1 MSVQWDDSSIRRKPF
16 VRLKPPGAC
25 HQTWVEVNIDL
36 IKSRLENLIVD
47 NFEQVRKL
55 RVVQV
60 GEHDDGC

>member
-1 MSVQWDDSSIRRKPF
+1 VLEI
-16 VRLKPPGAC
+16 PPGAC
-25 HQTWVEVNIDL
+25 HQTWVEVNIDR

>member
-1 MSVQWDDSSIRRKPF
+1 MSVQWDDSSISKEALRE
-16 VRLKPPGAC
+16 VGNSGAC

-47 NFEQVRKL
+47 NFEQVRK
-55 RVVQV
+55 VAV

>member
-1 MSVQWDDSSIRRKPF
+1 VDDSSIFREALRE
-16 VRLKPPGAC
+16 VGNTSGAC

-55 RVVQV
+55 RVVR
-60 GEHDDGC
+60 GRT